1 METNIFTLTL
11 EVLRNV
17 NTQLNYVQVGSEGTE
32 ELVGRV
38 HEHHGQSK
46 PP

>member
-1 METNIFTLTL
+1 MKMN
-11 EVLRNV
+11 NV

-38 HEHHGQSK
+38 HEHHGQRIITLK
-46 PP
+46 GTRNHI